1 MSERPVR
8 TRYAPSPTGDPH
20 VGNIRT
26 ALFAWALARR
36 TGGQFLLRIEDTD
49 RTRYVPSSLE
59 AIYESLRWLGLEWD
73 EGPLVGGPYAPY
85 IQSERLPYYH
95 KVANQLLNEGKAY
108 RCFCTV
114 ERLDALRAEQQRR
127 KQPPGYD
134 GHCRSIPR
142 DEAEARADEPHVIRF
157 KMPRDGQT
165 ILHDAI
171 RGEVVFENALQDDF
185 VLLKSDGFPTY
196 HLAAIADDIAM
207 NITHVIRGEEWLS
220 SAPKHIRLYE
230 ALGTPQPVWAH
241 LPVILGTD
249 RKKLSKRSGDTSVLE
264 YRDKGYLPEA
274 MVNFLALLGWSLD
287 DKTTVVDRETFVK
300 NFSLERVGAN
310 PAVFDIEKLDYLN
323 GYYIRAMDPSRWA
336 ATVRDWCA
344 NRLAPAVG
352 SSFDP
357 SLAEAVAP
365 LLQERVTRLSD
376 IDDLVR
382 FLFTE
387 QAPDYPPEQLVER
400 IGGDRE
406 LALRVINGALDALD
420 SIPED
425 RWNRDTIEVAVRG
438 LEDVLGNKLRKFISV
453 LYVAIMGRPQGIP
466 LFDSMALLGRERSLR
481 RIRDARVKLHAQ
493 FG

>member
-1 MSERPVR
+1 MNERPVR

-59 AIYESLRWLGLEWD
+59 AIYQSLRWLGLDWD
-73 EGPLVGGPYAPY
+73 EGPIVGGPYAPY
-85 IQSERLPYYH
+85 IQSERLSYYRE
-95 KVANQLLNEGKAY
+95 VANRLLAEGKAY
-108 RCFCTV
+108 RCFCSV
-114 ERLDALRAEQQRR
+114 ERLEALRAEQLRR

-134 GHCRSIPR
+134 GHCRSIPH
-142 DEAEARADEPHVIRF
+142 DEAQARAGGAHVIRF
-157 KMPRDGQT
+157 KMPREGQT
-165 ILHDAI
+165 VLHDAI

-207 NITHVIRGEEWLS
+207 RITHVIRGEEWLS

-230 ALGTPQPVWAH
+230 ALGAPQPVWAH

-249 RKKLSKRSGDTSVLE
+249 RKKLSKRSGDTSVLD
-264 YRDKGYLPEA
+264 YREKGYLPEA

-287 DKTTVVDRETFVK
+287 DKTTIVDRETFVK

-310 PAVFDIEKLDYLN
+310 PAIFDIEKLDYLN
-323 GYYIRAMDPSRWA
+323 GYYIRAMDSARWA
-336 ATVRDWCA
+336 ATVRDWCSK
-344 NRLAPAVG
+344 RLAPAMG
-352 SSFDP
+352 NSFNP

-376 IDDLVR
+376 IDDMVR
-382 FLFTE
+382 FLFTG
-387 QAPDYPPEQLVER
+387 QTPDYSPGLLVER
-400 IGGDRE
+400 IGGDQE
-406 LALRVINGALDALD
+406 LALRVIDAALDALG

-425 RWNRDTIEVAVRG
+425 RWSRDTIEVAVRG
-438 LEDVLGNKLRKFISV
+438 LEHVLGSKLRKFISV
-453 LYVAIMGRPQGIP
+453 LYVAIMGKPQGIP
-466 LFDSMALLGRERSLR
+466 LFDSMALLGRERSLQ
-481 RIRDARVKLHAQ
+481 RIRDARAKLRA
-493 FG
+493 